1 LNKLFGY
8 SGSTNKMKLL
18 IVLALLICVPVMA
31 LAQQKSRKLF
41 PYNYNIDDLPNGL
54 RLITVPTDY
63 PNLVAFYLVVQTGS
77 RNEVEPGKSGF
88 AHFFEHMMFRGSE
101 NYTADQREAIFK
113 RAGAETN
120 AYTSDDRTVYH
131 ATFAKDDL
139 DEIMKME
146 ADRFIR
152 LKYALPQFQTE
163 ALAVKGEYNKNSAN
177 PFSKLYEVLRETA
190 FKTHTYSHTTM
201 GYLKDIQDMPNQ
213 FDYSQEFF
221 KRFYRPEYTTIVL
234 VGDLTRERALDLTKK
249 YFGEWKRGDYTAKIP
264 AEPRQTEPRSGHI
277 DWPSPTLPIV
287 AVAFRGPSYSD
298 VEKDKLGLDLLAQ
311 VAFGENSD
319 IYQKLVLKEQ
329 KVDFIGPDFTNQMD
343 PELFVVLAR
352 VKEAKD
358 VDYVRDQILATF
370 KRYTGEAIPDAKLD
384 ATRSRLRYLFA
395 MAMDSSDAIAST
407 LAPFVSLR
415 RSPETIDKLAA
426 LMGTIRPQ
434 DVRDLAAKYFRDEN
448 RTIITLASKAKES
461 AKSETKEGN

>member
-1 LNKLFGY
+1 
-8 SGSTNKMKLL
+8 MKLL
-18 IVLALLICVPVMA
+18 IALAIMICVPVLA

-41 PYNYNIDDLPNGL
+41 PYNYTIDDLPNGL
-54 RLITVPTDY
+54 RLVTVPTDY
-63 PNLVAFYLVVQTGS
+63 PNLVALYIVVQAGS
-77 RNEVEPGKSGF
+77 RNEIEPGKSGF

-131 ATFAKDDL
+131 ATFSKDDL

-163 ALAVKGEYNKNSAN
+163 ALAVKGEYDKNSAN

-213 FDYSQEFF
+213 YEYSHEFF
-221 KRFYRPEYTTIVL
+221 KRFYRPEYTTVVL
-234 VGDLTRERALDLTKK
+234 VGDITRERALDLTKR
-249 YFGEWKRGDYTAKIP
+249 YFGEWKRGSYTATIP
-264 AEPRQTEPRSGHI
+264 AEPRQTEPRSAHI
-277 DWPSPTLPIV
+277 DWPSPTLPII
-287 AVAFRGPSYSD
+287 AVAFRGPAYSD
-298 VEKDKLGLDLLAQ
+298 VEKDKLALDLLAQ

-319 IYQKLVLKEQ
+319 LYQKLVLKEQ
-329 KVDFIGPDFTNQMD
+329 KVDILEPDFSNQMD
-343 PELFVVLAR
+343 PELFVVFAR
-352 VKEAKD
+352 VKDPKD
-358 VDYVRDQILATF
+358 VDYVRDQVLATY
-370 KRYTGEAIPDAKLD
+370 KRYTTELIPAAKLD
-384 ATRSRLRYLFA
+384 ATRSRLRYSFA
-395 MAMDSSDAIAST
+395 LAMDSSDAIAST

-426 LMGTIRPQ
+426 LMETITPQ
-434 DVRDLAAKYFRDEN
+434 HVRDTAAKYFRDES
-448 RTIITLASKAKES
+448 RTIVTLATKAKET
-461 AKSETKEGN
+461 ALNEVKEEK

>member
-1 LNKLFGY
+1 
-8 SGSTNKMKLL
+8 MKLL
-18 IVLALLICVPVMA
+18 IVLALLICVPLLA
-31 LAQQKSRKLF
+31 LAQQKPRKLF
-41 PYNYNIDDLPNGL
+41 PYSYTIDDFPNGL

-101 NYTADQREAIFK
+101 NYTAEQREAIFK
-113 RAGAETN
+113 LAGAEVN

-139 DEIMKME
+139 EEIMKME

-152 LKYALPQFQTE
+152 LKYALPEFQTE
-163 ALAVKGEYNKNSAN
+163 ALAVKGEYDKNSAN
-177 PFSKLYEVLRETA
+177 PFSKLFEVLRETA

-213 FDYSQEFF
+213 YEYSQEFF

-234 VGDLTRERALDLTKK
+234 VGDVTRQRALELTKK
-249 YFGEWKRGDYTAKIP
+249 YFGDWQRGSYTAKIP
-264 AEPRQTEPRSGHI
+264 AEPKQTEPRTAHI

-287 AVAFRGPSYSD
+287 AVAFHGPAYSD
-298 VEKDKLGLDLLAQ
+298 VEKDKLALDLLAQ

-319 IYQKLVLKEQ
+319 LYQKLVLEEQ
-329 KVDFIGPDFTNQMD
+329 KVDVLVPSFSNKVD
-343 PELFVVLAR
+343 PELFAVLAR
-352 VKEAKD
+352 VKNPKD
-358 VDYVRDQILATF
+358 VDYVRNEILATF
-370 KRYTGEAIPDAKLD
+370 KRFSTELISEPKLN
-384 ATRSRLRYLFA
+384 ATRSRLRYSFA
-395 MAMDSSDAIAST
+395 LAMNSSNAIAST

-415 RSPETIDKLAA
+415 RTPETIDKLAV
-426 LMGTIRPQ
+426 LMDTISAQ
-434 DVRDLAAKYFRDEN
+434 DVRNVAAKYFRDEN
-448 RTIITLASKAKES
+448 RTIVTLATRTNDSAGKEAKGE
-461 AKSETKEGN
+461 N